1 MWYWSSNDSKSLTK
15 AQHESRICL
24 PTTALFNF
32 FHRERAAQAAASLH
46 DVATGRL
53 YRFFFVFF
61 FAKCPSRNQF
71 CPTTMHGLHR
81 TREREKKDATK
92 KRNTAPK
99 LYTLAKNVA
108 IWGSLPQVTIFGN
121 NSLRN
126 LFRVY
131 AVSQTNEAAV
141 ILLYVGQTDEIDR
154 SNSVRK
160 ND

>member
-1 MWYWSSNDSKSLTK
+1 MKVEYACPQPRCS
-15 AQHESRICL
+15 IFF
-24 PTTALFNF
+24 TA
-32 FHRERAAQAAASLH
+32 REPRKQLLLCMTSPLA
-46 DVATGRL
+46 DYIV
-53 YRFFFVFF
+53 FFFVFF